1 MSRLFY
7 RGPSLDVLHERY
19 AKRGRIDENAPI
31 TASRAIGIDAP
42 VARVWAQL
50 SNPAGW
56 GRLDPDIDDVRLAGA
71 VGTDVSFTWKNGSA
85 RIRSRFA
92 VVDEERELTWTGV
105 SFGAKVVHRHLLE
118 PTASGGTRLVC
129 EESMA
134 GPPITL
140 LFSSAKLD
148 TALERWLTA
157 IKAGSE
163 RSAS

>member
-7 RGPSLDVLHERY
+7 RGPSLDALHEQY

-31 TASRAIGIDAP
+31 TASHAIRIDAP
-42 VARVWAQL
+42 LARVWAQL

-56 GRLDPDIDDVRLAGA
+56 ERLDPDIHDVRLAGA
-71 VGTDVSFTWKNGSA
+71 VAADVSFTWKNGSA

-92 VVDEERELTWTGV
+92 VVDEGRELTWTGV
-105 SFGAKVVHRHLLE
+105 SFGARVVHRHLLE
-118 PTASGGTRLVC
+118 PAPPGTRLIC

-134 GPPITL
+134 GPLVTL
-140 LFSSAKLD
+140 FFSSAKLD
-148 TALERWLTA
+148 AALEKWLTA

-163 RSAS
+163 RSTS

>member
-1 MSRLFY
+1 MSQLLY
-7 RGPSLDVLHERY
+7 RGPSLDVLHEQY

-31 TASRAIGIDAP
+31 RASHAIRIDAP
-42 VARVWAQL
+42 VARVWAEL

-56 GRLDPDIDDVRLAGA
+56 GRLDPDIHDVRLAGA

-92 VVDEERELTWTGV
+92 VVDEGRELTWTGV
-105 SFGAKVVHRHLLE
+105 SFGAKAVHRHMLE
-118 PTASGGTRLVC
+118 PAESGGTRLLC

-134 GPPITL
+134 GPLITL
-140 LFSSAKLD
+140 VFSSAKLD
-148 TALERWLTA
+148 AALEKWLTA

-163 RSAS
+163 GSAS